1 MEKTT
6 VYCYN
11 KKYIEYIRRRMVMDN
26 WESVLYGG
34 VFLSN
39 FIEGR
44 FQKKYNLK
52 FNEKMK
58 DIRLI

>member
-1 MEKTT
+1 
-6 VYCYN
+6 
-11 KKYIEYIRRRMVMDN
+11 MDN